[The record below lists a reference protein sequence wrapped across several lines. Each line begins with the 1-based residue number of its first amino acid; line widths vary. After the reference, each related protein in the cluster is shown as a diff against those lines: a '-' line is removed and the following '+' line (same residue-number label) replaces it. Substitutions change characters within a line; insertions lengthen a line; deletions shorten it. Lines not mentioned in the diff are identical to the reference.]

1 MKLKNIEAELEH
13 QYYESE
19 LHCVRAAELG
29 WAGKEGWLV
38 ALTLTLTLAHK
49 SVILGSSSPDYRV
62 KIRPKEAL
70 MVLKR
75 ERGVPSLPC
84 MWRERGV
91 EGVSDNSDKKKLKT
105 QINRNL

>member
-1 MKLKNIEAELEH
+1 MKLKNIEAELEY

-19 LHCVRAAELG
+19 LHCVRGAELG

-38 ALTLTLTLAHK
+38 ALTLTLAHK

-91 EGVSDNSDKKKLKT
+91 EGVSENSDKKKLKT

>member
-38 ALTLTLTLAHK
+38 ALTLTLAHK

-62 KIRPKEAL
+62 KIRPK
-70 MVLKR
+70 
-75 ERGVPSLPC
+75 G
-84 MWRERGV
+84 
-91 EGVSDNSDKKKLKT
+91 EGG
-105 QINRNL
+105 